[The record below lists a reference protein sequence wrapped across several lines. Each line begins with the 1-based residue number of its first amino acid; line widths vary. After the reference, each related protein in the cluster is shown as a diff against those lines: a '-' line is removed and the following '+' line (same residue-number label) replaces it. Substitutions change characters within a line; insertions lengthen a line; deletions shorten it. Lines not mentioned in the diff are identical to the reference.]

1 MVKANIAAA
10 VRQYWPDGKEK
21 IGKKEAAELL
31 ERALSEAGI
40 LTGADGRKMQN
51 GIIDTH
57 RRALCLMSPEMD
69 GSYHLQPLRDGMEV
83 DVLIDPQG
91 GWQRC
96 KVVEADTDAP
106 TYTRIDAG
114 DPDAPVIG
122 APARIP
128 LQIDGS
134 GMPSRTFAA
143 IETAKDAH
151 NGHRQKVK
159 GGTTK

>member
-21 IGKKEAAELL
+21 IGKREVADLM
-31 ERALSEAGI
+31 ERALAEAGI
-40 LTGADGRKMQN
+40 LTGANDRKMQN

-57 RRALCLMSPEMD
+57 RRALCLLSAEMD
-69 GSYHLQPLRDGMEV
+69 GSYHLQPLREGQEI
-83 DVLIDPQG
+83 DVLIDPSG

-96 KVVEADTDAP
+96 RVVAAESDAP

-128 LQIDGS
+128 LQLDGS

-143 IETAKDAH
+143 IKAAKDAH